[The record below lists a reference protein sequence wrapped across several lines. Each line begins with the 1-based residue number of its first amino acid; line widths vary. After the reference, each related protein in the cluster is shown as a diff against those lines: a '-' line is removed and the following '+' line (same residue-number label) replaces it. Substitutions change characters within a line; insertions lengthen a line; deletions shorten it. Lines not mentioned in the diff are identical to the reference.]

1 VSNIPAMILTGLIVP
16 LGFLTLA
23 ATFVWAR
30 LAAILAKV
38 LGFCAGLLLATV
50 AWFSRLPRVSYRIP
64 GPPAWLVAAFFA
76 ALICLVAAVRA
87 AAARRFLRTAR
98 RQAPPRMAPAERISA
113 FVLAALTVLVAS
125 YPFAPH
131 IARGRLETN
140 VLDVGQGDSIFTA
153 FPDGRTMLVDGGGLQ
168 GSEWIGGYRSGLDV
182 GEEVVSPYLW
192 SRGLKRLDVVAL
204 THGDHDHIDGLN
216 AVLENFQ
223 VGELW
228 IGTDDPR
235 PEFQRLLAE
244 ARACGIPIVH
254 RTQGDEFDWNG
265 VRTSVLWPPAGAAP
279 GKSANDVSLVLHLT
293 DGRVGFLL
301 TGDIEQGAEK
311 HLIEDHE
318 PLESDFLKVP
328 HHGSK
333 TSSTEEFLTA
343 VAPRVAAVSVGEGNS
358 FGHPAESVVERY
370 ESAGIRLLRTD
381 RDGAITGSTDGQNLF
396 VRTYREDHP
405 Q

>member
-1 VSNIPAMILTGLIVP
+1 
-16 LGFLTLA
+16 
-23 ATFVWAR
+23 
-30 LAAILAKV
+30 
-38 LGFCAGLLLATV
+38 
-50 AWFSRLPRVSYRIP
+50 
-64 GPPAWLVAAFFA
+64 
-76 ALICLVAAVRA
+76 
-87 AAARRFLRTAR
+87 
-98 RQAPPRMAPAERISA
+98 
-113 FVLAALTVLVAS
+113 
-125 YPFAPH
+125 
-131 IARGRLETN
+131 
-140 VLDVGQGDSIFTA
+140 
-153 FPDGRTMLVDGGGLQ
+153 
-168 GSEWIGGYRSGLDV
+168 
-182 GEEVVSPYLW
+182 
-192 SRGLKRLDVVAL
+192 LKRLDVVAL

-228 IGTDDPR
+228 IGADDPR

-254 RTQGDEFDWNG
+254 RTQGGEFDWNG

-279 GKSANDVSLVLHLT
+279 GKSANDVSLVLHIT
-293 DGRVGFLL
+293 DGRMGFLL

-311 HLIEDHE
+311 HLIEDRE

-333 TSSTEEFLTA
+333 TSSTEEFLAA

-370 ESAGIRLLRTD
+370 ENAGIRLLRTD
-381 RDGAITGSTDGQNLF
+381 RDGAITASTDGQDLF
-396 VRTYREDHP
+396 VHTFAENHP